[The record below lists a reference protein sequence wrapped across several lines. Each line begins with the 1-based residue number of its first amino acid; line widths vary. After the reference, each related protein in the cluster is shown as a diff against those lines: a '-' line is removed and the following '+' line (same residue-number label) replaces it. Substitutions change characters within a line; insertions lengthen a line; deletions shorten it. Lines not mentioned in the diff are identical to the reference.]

1 MTTIPAGPATYVQD
15 ASVTSLTYTID
26 TSATAWSATNS
37 SFTTQTTKWI
47 TSVKVALV
55 GQADS

>member
-1 MTTIPAGPATYVQD
+1 MTTIPAGPATYVLD

-26 TSATAWSATNS
+26 TSAAAWSATNS
-37 SFTTQTTKWI
+37 NFTTQTTKWI
-47 TSVKVALV
+47 THVKVALV